1 MMTST
6 LPILYSFRRC
16 PYAMRARLA
25 IRANGVRVLLREV
38 SLKSKPTE
46 MLRISPKGTVPVL
59 ELQDGQVLEQSLD
72 VMRWALGHSFD
83 NSFDNS
89 LDRSLGDGLNSSLIE
104 RNDGFFKTALD
115 AYKYAVQ
122 DKQIHRA
129 QGEVFLADLNR
140 LLLQSEFLAGDTMGA
155 LDWAIVPFVR
165 QFSAVDALWFAAL
178 PYPALQRWLYRC
190 VTSDLFVSIMLPAP
204 VWQVGDADVIF

>member
-1 MMTST
+1 MMIST

-59 ELQDGQVLEQSLD
+59 ELQDGQVIEQSLD
-72 VMRWALGHSFD
+72 VMRWALAHSFD
-83 NSFDNS
+83 KSFDS
-89 LDRSLGDGLNSSLIE
+89 SLGNGLNSSLIE

-129 QGEVFLADLNR
+129 QGEVFLAELNR
-140 LLLQSEFLAGDTMGA
+140 LLSQSEFLAGDTMGA

-178 PYPALQRWLYRC
+178 PYSALQRWLYRC
-190 VTSDLFVSIMLPAP
+190 VSSDLFVSIMQRAP

>member
-38 SLKSKPTE
+38 SLKSKPEE

-72 VMRWALGHSFD
+72 VMLWALGHSLD
-83 NSFDNS
+83 NA
-89 LDRSLGDGLNSSLIE
+89 LGDGLNLSLIE

-129 QGEVFLADLNR
+129 QGEVFLAELNR
-140 LLLQSEFLAGDTMGA
+140 LLSQSEFLAGNSMGA

-178 PYPALQRWLYRC
+178 PYSALQRWLYRC
-190 VTSDLFVSIMLPAP
+190 VTSDLFVSIMQPAP